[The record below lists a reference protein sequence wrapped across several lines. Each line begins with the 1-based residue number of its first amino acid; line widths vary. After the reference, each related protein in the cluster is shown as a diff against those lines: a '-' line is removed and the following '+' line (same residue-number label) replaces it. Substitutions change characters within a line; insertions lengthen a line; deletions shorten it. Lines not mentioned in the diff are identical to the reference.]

1 MGRIHCFIKQVA
13 LRQAQGDNLKIN
25 QIQSINTLSELNS
38 HKSLISIGSNLGDR
52 LQYIQQSI
60 AVIESIPT
68 KIISKSRIL
77 ETKALEITDQ
87 PDFLNCVLLIETSL
101 SPLALLDQLQL
112 IEIKLGRIKRYNKGP
127 REIDLDILT
136 YDDLVM
142 ANERLTLPHHS
153 IKTRP
158 FIKEL
163 MRDLS

>member
-1 MGRIHCFIKQVA
+1 M
-13 LRQAQGDNLKIN
+13 
-25 QIQSINTLSELNS
+25 SELNS

-60 AVIESIPT
+60 IEVESIPT
-68 KIISKSRIL
+68 KIIAKSRIL

-87 PDFLNCVLLIETSL
+87 PDFLNCILLIETNL

-112 IEIKLGRIKRYNKGP
+112 IESKLRRIKRYDKGP

-136 YDDLVM
+136 YDELVIT
-142 ANERLTLPHHS
+142 NERLTLPHHS
-153 IKTRP
+153 IETRP

-163 MRDLS
+163 MAGLNPTLR